1 MSPEELKYQ
10 IAISLIPGIGNV
22 LAKKLISY
30 TGSIEAVFREKKKNL
45 TKIPGIGEFL
55 ADRIESQDVLSMSE
69 DEVEFI
75 AKNNIQPFFYLNDD
89 YPLRLKQCEDAP
101 VIFYLKGAVD
111 LDSAKI
117 LSIVGTRNATGMGRE
132 VCEDIVHDLSVN
144 HPELII
150 VSGLAYGIDI
160 CAHRSALKNNIKT
173 IAVLAHGLNFLYP
186 QSHFNTSREIISNG
200 GLVTDFMST
209 EKPEPNNFIKR
220 NRIIAG
226 LADGTL
232 VVESGPE
239 GGALITADI
248 ANSYNREV
256 MAIPGRPGDK
266 YSSGCNALIK
276 SNKAALIECAND
288 IELFLGWDSP
298 RKDIGVQQELFSL
311 LSPEE
316 ELLFAIVRNSGKI
329 SADDISI
336 KSGFSTQKTSA
347 LLLNLEF
354 GNHIKSLPGKIY
366 TS

>member
-1 MSPEELKYQ
+1 MSVEELKFQ

-30 TGSIEAVFREKKKNL
+30 TGSINAVFREKKKNL
-45 TKIPGIGEFL
+45 TKIPGIGDYL
-55 ADRIESQDVLSMSE
+55 AERIESQDVLSIAE
-69 DEVEFI
+69 EEIAFI
-75 AKNNIQPFFYLNDD
+75 EKNNIKPFFYLDD
-89 YPLRLKQCEDAP
+89 NYPIRLKQCEDAP
-101 VIFYLKGAVD
+101 VIFYLKGEAD
-111 LDSAKI
+111 LDSANI
-117 LSIVGTRNATGMGRE
+117 LSIVGTRNATHYGRE
-132 VCEDIVHDLSVN
+132 ACEDIIHDLCEN

-160 CAHRSALKNNIKT
+160 AAHRSALKNKLKT
-173 IAVLAHGLNFLYP
+173 IAVLAHGLNYLYP
-186 QSHFNTSREIISNG
+186 SSHLNTSREIISQG
-200 GLVTDFMST
+200 GLVTDFISS
-209 EKPEPNNFIKR
+209 ENPEPNNFIKR

-256 MAIPGRPGDK
+256 MAIPGRIGDK

-276 SNKAALIECAND
+276 SNKAALVESAKD
-288 IELFLGWDSP
+288 IEFILGWDTHRP
-298 RKDIGVQQELFSL
+298 DKGIQAELFPL

-316 ELLFAIVRNSGKI
+316 ELLFDIIRNTGRI
-329 SADDISI
+329 SVDDISL

-354 GNHIKSLPGKIY
+354 ANHVKSLPGKIY
-366 TS
+366 TL